1 MLTIHITVVPS
12 MENKVHKLLISTLAT
27 CGFSLLCITVSA
39 TESSNPILSKT
50 DAKRVFAQPFQNWK
64 AQSELLN
71 TTGAGL
77 ARVAS
82 EYEITMYVNN
92 PDGILAVTPIYT
104 ASNLDKPSSIVVSV
118 LQSGAGSLN
127 SRALSD
133 PQLRDMIAEVH
144 GEMLPEF
151 TVMMKVDLVGEA
163 VQFDHYIFEVG
174 VNPLL
179 DELASLSKGC
189 WEQCIAR

>member
-1 MLTIHITVVPS
+1 MLLIHITVVRS
-12 MENKVHKLLISTLAT
+12 MENKVKKLLISTLAT
-27 CGFSLLCITVSA
+27 CGISLLCMTANA
-39 TESSNPILSKT
+39 TESSSPILNKT
-50 DAKRVFAQPFQNWK
+50 DAKRVFAQSFQNWK

-71 TTGAGL
+71 ATGAGL

-82 EYEITMYVNN
+82 EYEITMYVNT
-92 PDGILAVTPIYT
+92 PDGILAVTPTYT
-104 ASNLDKPSSIVVSV
+104 ASNLDKPSRIVVSV

-127 SRALSD
+127 SRALPD
-133 PQLRDMIAEVH
+133 PELRGMIAEAH
-144 GEMLPEF
+144 REMLPEF

-179 DELASLSKGC
+179 DEVASLSKGC